1 MGTPVQK
8 VYDAFL
14 AKILSDEWDTWTTE
28 EQNQDFE
35 QILDGAIP
43 NFKFPRVPLERN
55 ETNQEFLADLSN
67 EEIQI
72 LACYMKCEWLSR
84 TILTWENL
92 KPLYEERDF
101 SQANLLSKFNEKL
114 EKEQKTAEKRESK
127 YYRVINYK
135 PFCYR
140 QLGGQTHE

>member
-84 TILTWENL
+84 TILG
-92 KPLYEERDF
+92 R
-101 SQANLLSKFNEKL
+101 
-114 EKEQKTAEKRESK
+114 
-127 YYRVINYK
+127 I
-135 PFCYR
+135 
-140 QLGGQTHE
+140 

>member
-43 NFKFPRVPLERN
+43 NFKFPRVPLERD

-114 EKEQKTAEKRESK
+114 EKEKKAAEKRESK
-127 YYRVINYK
+127 YYRAINYK
-135 PFCYR
+135 PFGYR
-140 QLGGQTHE
+140 QLGSQTHE

>member
-1 MGTPVQK
+1 MGTSVQK
-8 VYDAFL
+8 IYDAFL

-35 QILDGAIP
+35 MLLDGALP
-43 NFKFPRVPLERN
+43 NFKFPRVSLERT
-55 ETNQEFLADLSN
+55 EDKKEFIAQLSN
-67 EEIQI
+67 DEIQI

-114 EKEQKTAEKRESK
+114 EQEQKNAEKRESK
-127 YYRVINYK
+127 YYRAINYK
-135 PFCYR
+135 PFSYR
-140 QLGGQTHE
+140 QLGRQDYE